1 MEGALRVSNW
11 RKIRFVH
18 AIIWP
23 LTLTL
28 FQNIININMEH
39 YMTNWWAKV
48 NNNIR
53 HRPEYEA
60 LFYALFGSYNQDQDF
75 NKTIFDIFLHLRS
88 VIPSL
93 CSSFFHFTE
102 STIPGNAMYSPSTW
116 VLTVIVHQKKKTST
130 KAVKLFVA
138 FFLTADKLKILQGVM
153 EEDWPVT
160 VNC

>member
-1 MEGALRVSNW
+1 MQSFDLWPWLYFRTLLILIWNITNIEGIQL
-11 RKIRFVH
+11 
-18 AIIWP
+18 
-23 LTLTL
+23 
-28 FQNIININMEH
+28 
-39 YMTNWWAKV
+39 MTNWWAKV

-53 HRPEYEA
+53 HPEYEA

-75 NKTIFDIFLHLRS
+75 NKTIFDIFYIYVLLFPHCVVVFSISRS
-88 VIPSL
+88 PPFLEMQCIRHQPE
-93 CSSFFHFTE
+93 CWQWSF
-102 STIPGNAMYSPSTW
+102 IK
-116 VLTVIVHQKKKTST
+116 KKKTST

>member
-1 MEGALRVSNW
+1 MQSFDLWPWLYFRTLLILIWNITNIEGIQL
-11 RKIRFVH
+11 
-18 AIIWP
+18 
-23 LTLTL
+23 
-28 FQNIININMEH
+28 
-39 YMTNWWAKV
+39 MTNWWAKV

-53 HRPEYEA
+53 HPEYEA